1 MAKTFDID
9 RVLPGT
15 LQLVQDAN
23 GNYSTKTVGF
33 KKITSLSLPEFSTSA
48 TTVTVA
54 DEPKTATDITQD
66 TIQDQTQLA
75 FKAPDPD
82 NESPLNFEMDLFKQA
97 TDVSSNLQNVDN
109 RFDAVTFD
117 ETEDKTAIK
126 TPEVE
131 DPYSRVF
138 SPDTAQE
145 QFERQTTLPS
155 PSIKQTED
163 MSKVPSRN
171 DLSKG
176 QKKKLD
182 RTGRVTVNGVEY
194 TRGDINQ
201 ATIDRGTELPEEGEF
216 VTTAR
221 DIGAEQLGTMQTTG
235 RDLPMAKDS
244 LGIQGTPRDIERRQQ
259 GQLGTLGIGTPR
271 DIERRQ
277 QGQLGTSVDTTR
289 FEGVSQMGAL
299 AGQGEKEDVFEKPK
313 EKSLKT
319 FTESLNA
326 AFQKSPMMLAMRTLG
341 RADTLE
347 NTHSRSYFS
356 NTVNGN
362 RYKTR
367 GELGSNID
375 PGRFAG
381 NPSENLFS
389 GMNKQSAFGNLEKA
403 GQKRIDTREK
413 TIARKGYKPG
423 DKFYDD
429 TQNMK
434 NELND
439 FKQDKA
445 TFSKNQPVTGTTKP
459 GERGGT
465 ESKSKI
471 VCTMMNESYGFG
483 SFRNKIWMKFHGNI
497 APEYQKGYH
506 KLFLPLVN
514 YAKQKGITNKII
526 KNILEHIAVH
536 STIDMRQT
544 LRGKRHTLGRLYRK
558 VILPLCYWAGKK

>member
-1 MAKTFDID
+1 MAKVDID
-9 RVLPGT
+9 RTIPGT
-15 LQLVQDAN
+15 LELIRDAD
-23 GNYSTKTVGF
+23 GNYRTNSVGL
-33 KKITSLSLPEFSTSA
+33 KKITSLSLPDFSTSA

-66 TIQDQTQLA
+66 TVQDQTQLA
-75 FKAPDPD
+75 FKMPERDD
-82 NESPLNFEMDLFKQA
+82 NEKPLNFEMDLFEQA

-109 RFDAVTFD
+109 RFDAVKFD

-131 DPYSRVF
+131 DPFSRVF

-145 QFERQTTLPS
+145 QFRRQTTLPS

-176 QKKKLD
+176 QLRQLN
-182 RTGRVTVNGVEY
+182 RTGNVTVNGVVY
-194 TRGDINQ
+194 NRGDINQ
-201 ATIDRGTELPEEGEF
+201 ATVDRGTALPEEGEF
-216 VTTAR
+216 VTTTR
-221 DIGAEQLGTMQTTG
+221 DLPMAKDNLGIKTDPGAEQLGTMKTTAE
-235 RDLPMAKDS
+235 D
-244 LGIQGTPRDIERRQQ
+244 
-259 GQLGTLGIGTPR
+259 TLGIKADPSAVELGEMATTP
-271 DIERRQ
+271 
-277 QGQLGTSVDTTR
+277 VDTTG

-299 AGQGEKEDVFEKPK
+299 ASQGEKEDVFEKPK

-326 AFQKSPMMLAMRTLG
+326 AFQKSPMMSIMRTLG
-341 RADTLE
+341 RADTFE

-367 GELGSNID
+367 GELGSSVD

-389 GMNKQSAFGNLEKA
+389 GMNKESAFGNLEKA

-439 FKQDKA
+439 FNKDKA
-445 TFSKNQPVTGTTKP
+445 T
-459 GERGGT
+459 
-465 ESKSKI
+465 
-471 VCTMMNESYGFG
+471 
-483 SFRNKIWMKFHGNI
+483 
-497 APEYQKGYH
+497 
-506 KLFLPLVN
+506 
-514 YAKQKGITNKII
+514 YAKNNPTKTGPGGSQDKDPGGCVIATHAVNSGAFTPETKREAVRWCVKNLHRTWWGEAIRRGYRYYGQKAIEEGKA
-526 KNILEHIAVH
+526 KNHYQEFKDYVAFG
-536 STIDMRQT
+536 T
-544 LRGKRHTLGRLYRK
+544 
-558 VILPLCYWAGKK
+558 GKKRTLKTAWTFIYRTIQFFIRGVRIKK

>member
-1 MAKTFDID
+1 MAKVDID
-9 RVLPGT
+9 RTIPGT
-15 LQLVQDAN
+15 LELIRDAD
-23 GNYSTKTVGF
+23 GNYRTNSVGL
-33 KKITSLSLPEFSTSA
+33 KKITSLSLPDFSTSA

-66 TIQDQTQLA
+66 TVQDQTQLA
-75 FKAPDPD
+75 FKMPERDD
-82 NESPLNFEMDLFKQA
+82 NEKPLNFEMDLFEQA

-109 RFDAVTFD
+109 RFDAVKFD

-131 DPYSRVF
+131 DPFSRVF

-145 QFERQTTLPS
+145 QFRRQTTLPS

-176 QKKKLD
+176 QLRQLN
-182 RTGRVTVNGVEY
+182 RTGNVTVNGVVY
-194 TRGDINQ
+194 NRGDINQ
-201 ATIDRGTELPEEGEF
+201 ATVDRGTALPEEGEF
-216 VTTAR
+216 VTTTRDLPMAR
-221 DIGAEQLGTMQTTG
+221 DNLGIKTDSGAEQLGTMKTTAE
-235 RDLPMAKDS
+235 D
-244 LGIQGTPRDIERRQQ
+244 
-259 GQLGTLGIGTPR
+259 TLGIKADPSAVELGEMATTP
-271 DIERRQ
+271 
-277 QGQLGTSVDTTR
+277 VDTTG

-299 AGQGEKEDVFEKPK
+299 ASQGEKEDVFEKPK

-326 AFQKSPMMLAMRTLG
+326 AFQKSPMMSIMRTLG
-341 RADTLE
+341 RADTFE

-367 GELGSNID
+367 GELGSNVD
-375 PGRFAG
+375 PNRFAG

-439 FKQDKA
+439 FKQDKT
-445 TFSKNQPVTGTTKP
+445 TFSKDQPVTGTTKP
-459 GERGGT
+459 GEGGGT